1 MADNEIGKIDKNMAY
16 LPANGEGI
24 AWHLPYEAPM
34 RLLGFN
40 WFDKYHTYHRLPDE
54 LPDEVT
60 QFPEGVMKKVPK
72 DTCGAFTLSP
82 HTAGGQIRF
91 RTNSGSFHLKGK
103 HNALSRM
110 DHMPDTGRDGFDL
123 YLKCAGVWKFFG
135 VTRMQH
141 TELDFSAELISNVPR
156 CMRDVVI
163 NFPLYSGVNALAVG
177 LDEDAVIEAPTPF
190 ADEAPIVWY
199 GTSIQQGG
207 CASRPGM
214 CSSNLVSRW
223 LDRYVINLGFSG
235 SGRGEPELAEMLA
248 DVKNP
253 GMYIIDYTWNV
264 KEKELAATLPNLLD
278 IIRKKHPETPILLMG
293 PTPGR
298 CFYPEL
304 NGGGLREK
312 NEIMRAEACKRIK
325 AGDAHFAYFDA
336 LNNSMGEDFC
346 EATVD
351 GVHLTDM
358 GFYRLSQAL
367 CNFLKT
373 TSIY

>member
-1 MADNEIGKIDKNMAY
+1 MADNEIGKIDENMAY
-16 LPANGEGI
+16 LPANGDGV

-60 QFPEGVMKKVPK
+60 QYPNGVMTKVPK
-72 DTCGAFTLSP
+72 EKCGAFILSSN
-82 HTAGGQIRF
+82 TAGGQVRF
-91 RTNSGSFHLKGK
+91 RTDSSSFQLKGK
-103 HNALSRM
+103 RNEISRM
-110 DHMPDTGRDGFDL
+110 DHMPDTGRGGFDL
-123 YLKCAGVWKFFG
+123 YLKCDGVWKFFG

-141 TELDFSAELISNVPR
+141 NEYDFSAELAKNVKR
-156 CMRDVVI
+156 EMRDVII
-163 NFPLYSGVNALAVG
+163 NFPLYNGVNALAIG
-177 LDEDAVIEAPTPF
+177 LDEDAAIEAPTPF
-190 ADEAPIVWY
+190 GDERPIVWY

-214 CSSNLVSRW
+214 CSSNIVSRW
-223 LDRYVINLGFSG
+223 LDRQVINLGFSG
-235 SGRGEPELAEMLA
+235 NGKGEPELAEMLA

-264 KEKELAATLPNLLD
+264 SPVWLEATLSNLLD
-278 IIRKKHPETPILLMG
+278 IIRRKHPETPILLMG

-298 CFYPEL
+298 CFHPEF
-304 NGGGLREK
+304 GGSDLDAK

-325 AGDAHFAYFDA
+325 TGDAHFAYFDA
-336 LNNSMGEDFC
+336 LHNSLGEDFC
-346 EATVD
+346 EGTVD

-358 GFYRLSQAL
+358 GFYRLSQTL
-367 CNFLKT
+367 CNFLKNNPF
-373 TSIY
+373 